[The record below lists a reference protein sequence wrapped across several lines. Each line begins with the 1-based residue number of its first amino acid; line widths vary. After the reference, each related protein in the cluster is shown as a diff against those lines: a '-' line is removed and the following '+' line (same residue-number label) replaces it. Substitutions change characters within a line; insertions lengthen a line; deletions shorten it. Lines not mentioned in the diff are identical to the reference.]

1 MGLSIHIRVNFSYPT
16 NVTFGLS
23 TTSALAR
30 VNTMSNP
37 AFGKKVEQPDIQRIL
52 RKRTLTLG
60 EVHSSSEEE
69 QETEKETVSA
79 KLARIDRLYPGW
91 WQEDQHVVE
100 CACGFCQL
108 MFDRKPLDSS
118 GAAAVCSGAAAGQT
132 ADEVASSEPIADE
145 GEGQCEPSAA

>member
-1 MGLSIHIRVNFSYPT
+1 M
-16 NVTFGLS
+16 TFVLS

-30 VNTMSNP
+30 VSFLCTMSNL
-37 AFGKKVEQPDIQRIL
+37 AFGKKDVEQADIQRIL

-100 CACGFCQL
+100 CTCGFCQL
-108 MFDRKPLDSS
+108 MFDRKPLDST
-118 GAAAVCSGAAAGQT
+118 GAAVCSGAAAGQT

-145 GEGQCEPSAA
+145 GEGQCEPSAV

>member
-1 MGLSIHIRVNFSYPT
+1 
-16 NVTFGLS
+16 
-23 TTSALAR
+23 
-30 VNTMSNP
+30 MSNP
-37 AFGKKVEQPDIQRIL
+37 AFGKKEVEQPDIQRIL

-79 KLARIDRLYPGW
+79 KLTRIDRLYPGW